1 MSEKCHEADTGT
13 HPSCLYALEGI
24 SIAPQLALAAT
35 ANYVRGRDLE
45 APRRSE
51 RAKELNQIALLL
63 AGQARRL
70 LFFGRLTR
78 ATSRRSVCVH
88 RQRELKHGAVGHG
101 CRGPQPAAMGL
112 HDRAAD
118 RKSHTH
124 AAGFGGE
131 EGVEQP
137 VHILGGDPDAAI
149 RHTDERL
156 AWFVL
161 S

>member
-1 MSEKCHEADTGT
+1 M
-13 HPSCLYALEGI
+13 
-24 SIAPQLALAAT
+24 
-35 ANYVRGRDLE
+35 
-45 APRRSE
+45 APRGSVASLK
-51 RAKELNQIALLL
+51 RAASISLRRCSGAPPSVLWT
-63 AGQARRL
+63 AYAR
-70 LFFGRLTR
+70 
-78 ATSRRSVCVH
+78 TSRRSVCVH

-131 EGVEQP
+131 EGDEQP

-156 AWFVL
+156 AWLVL
-161 S
+161 A